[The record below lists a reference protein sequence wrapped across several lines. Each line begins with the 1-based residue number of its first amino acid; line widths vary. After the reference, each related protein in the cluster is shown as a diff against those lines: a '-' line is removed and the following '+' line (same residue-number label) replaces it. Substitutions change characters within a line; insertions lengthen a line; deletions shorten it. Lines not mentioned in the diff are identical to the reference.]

1 MWPMKIKSVCQRHTC
16 PVLIIMALFLVSGI
30 WKGPRPYQQT
40 GEETAMQ
47 VHTGWLAYQMI
58 FHYFC
63 NMHILEDILLSEKKK
78 RPCIKKTN
86 TPWPHRG
93 SQTKRSISQQLRT
106 GRKLPEAKGEG
117 NRSVYLKGILFHPD
131 RMKFLNIYCTSWWL

>member
-1 MWPMKIKSVCQRHTC
+1 
-16 PVLIIMALFLVSGI
+16 MALFLVSGI

-78 RPCIKKTN
+78 KAMYKKDQHSLASQGKSNKKVNFTAAEN
-86 TPWPHRG
+86 RTEAARG
-93 SQTKRSISQQLRT
+93 
-106 GRKLPEAKGEG
+106 
-117 NRSVYLKGILFHPD
+117 
-131 RMKFLNIYCTSWWL
+131 